1 MTAPES
7 SYGFVSF
14 RMKPGL
20 FRDGS
25 RSTFESMNS
34 VQLIGNLATDVE
46 LRDVGQKEEAEQ
58 KKVASFL
65 LAIDRGSRDGGADFV
80 WITAWDRQAEL
91 CAQYLGKGGRVAVVG
106 RLKSR
111 TWEQDGRR
119 RDAVEVVARRVEFLT
134 RPAGEGTQ
142 DESGGE
148 VIPFETAT
156 TA

>member
-7 SYGFVSF
+7 SYGFVIF

-46 LRDVGQKEEAEQ
+46 LRDVADE

-91 CAQYLGKGGRVAVVG
+91 CAEYLSKGGRVAVDG

-134 RPAGEGTQ
+134 RPAGEGSQ
-142 DESGGE
+142 QEALGE
-148 VIPFETAT
+148 VIPFEAAT